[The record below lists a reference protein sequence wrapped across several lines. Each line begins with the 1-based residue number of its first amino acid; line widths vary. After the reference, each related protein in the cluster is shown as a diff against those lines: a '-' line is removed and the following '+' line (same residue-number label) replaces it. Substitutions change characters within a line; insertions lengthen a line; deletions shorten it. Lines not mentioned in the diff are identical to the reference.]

1 MSPTISGQTLL
12 PLVGHRVE
20 FLGRIYVVV
29 EVLDAPWS
37 LVLESPDMAETPDIQ
52 TDSLGYAHR
61 LSPHQEVVNVL
72 NEHGQIDLA
81 AAGIRLL

>member
-1 MSPTISGQTLL
+1 MSPAISTQALL

-20 FLGRIYVVV
+20 FLGRVYVVV
-29 EVLDAPWS
+29 EVLDAAWS
-37 LVLESPDMAETPDIQ
+37 LVLESPEVGESPDIQ

-61 LSPHQEVVNVL
+61 LSPHQEVVKVL
-72 NEHGQIDLA
+72 NEHGQIDLP